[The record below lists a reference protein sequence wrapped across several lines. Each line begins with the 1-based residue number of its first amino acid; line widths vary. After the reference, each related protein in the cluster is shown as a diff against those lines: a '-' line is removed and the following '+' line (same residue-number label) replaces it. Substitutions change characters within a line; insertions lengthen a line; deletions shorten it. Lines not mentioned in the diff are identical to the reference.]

1 MTTKNN
7 KKLRFAED
15 SAIEYEG
22 FSVYANGGLSIDKI
36 MATSGEKNI

>member
-22 FSVYANGGLSIDKI
+22 FSVYANNSLSIDKL
-36 MATSGEKNI
+36 